1 MPVSL
6 WAHSHQLSVQGG
18 EQAIRGDDDRPW
30 GEGLPVLVQG
40 VQVVPCGRGLGD
52 GSAAQEHEYITVGL
66 DVGEEAGHP
75 PVAPVETHPGEQVAQ
90 QVRLGDGAINV

>member
-1 MPVSL
+1 M
-6 WAHSHQLSVQGG
+6 
-18 EQAIRGDDDRPW
+18 
-30 GEGLPVLVQG
+30 
-40 VQVVPCGRGLGD
+40 QVVPCGGGLGD
-52 GSAAQEHEYITVGL
+52 GSAAQEHEHITVGL